1 MTTTEDGRLD
11 RPLVDPHFI
20 EHEALVR
27 YPFGSSR
34 SAVLATGGVVATSQP
49 LAAQAGLGVLADGGS
64 AVDAAI
70 ATAAALTVV
79 EPCSN
84 GLGSDAFALVWD
96 EGRLHGINGS
106 GRWPSAADADELR
119 AAGHTAMPE
128 RGWTPITV
136 PGAVDTWDELHRR
149 FGRLPVD
156 RLLAPAI
163 RYASEGHPLSP
174 VVARQWSAA
183 ADFFAA
189 AAEGRPELAGWAEVF
204 APDGRAP
211 RAGER
216 WASPGHAR
224 GLECLASNGLRDF
237 YEGEV
242 AEAIADY
249 ATATGGRMSAADLA
263 GHHAEWVEPI
273 GIDYRGHRVW
283 EIPPNGQ
290 GIAAL
295 LALGMLEETDL
306 GQRPQIDA
314 GAWHLQIEAMKLAFA
329 DSDARVGDQGVVDVP
344 VAELL
349 DPAYLAERRAL
360 IGERA
365 GPAPAGDPIKGGTV
379 YLCAADGDGQMV
391 SFIQSNY
398 MGFGSGVVV
407 PSHGISLQNRG
418 ACFVLDPGHPNEA
431 APGKRPRHTIIPGFL
446 TTSAG
451 EPVGPFGVMG
461 GEMQPQGHLQVVSA
475 LVDHGRNPQA
485 ALDAPRW
492 QVERDGRVRVE
503 PQVPDEVVDGLRARG
518 HEVTIEGSR
527 MAFGRGQIIVRSADG
542 VYAAGSEPRAD
553 GAAVG
558 L

>member
-1 MTTTEDGRLD
+1 MTITHDHD
-11 RPLVDPHFI
+11 
-20 EHEALVR
+20 ALVR

-49 LAAQAGLGVLADGGS
+49 LAAQAGIGVLAVGGS
-64 AVDAAI
+64 AIDAAI

-84 GLGSDAFALVWD
+84 GLGSDAFAIVWD
-96 EGRLHGINGS
+96 GGRLHGFNGS
-106 GRWPSAADADELR
+106 GRWPAANDADELR
-119 AAGHTAMPE
+119 TGGHRTMPE
-128 RGWTPITV
+128 RGWAPVTV

-149 FGRLPVD
+149 FGRLPME

-163 RYASEGHPLSP
+163 RYAADGHPLSP
-174 VVARQWSAA
+174 VVARQWAA
-183 ADFFAA
+183 ANDFFAA
-189 AAEGRPELAGWAEVF
+189 AARDLPELAGWAPVF

-216 WASPGHAR
+216 WVAPGHAR
-224 GLECLASNGLRDF
+224 GLESMAANGLRDF

-242 AEAIADY
+242 AAAIA
-249 ATATGGRMSAADLA
+249 AQAAETGGRLTAADLRA
-263 GHHAEWVEPI
+263 HHGEWVEPI
-273 GIDYRGHRVW
+273 GVDYRGHRVW

-295 LALGMLEETDL
+295 LALGMLERTDL
-306 GQRPQIDA
+306 GGRPQVDPE
-314 GAWHLQIEAMKLAFA
+314 AWHLQIEAMKLAFA
-329 DSDARVGDQGVVDVP
+329 DSDAYVGDRSAVDVP
-344 VAELL
+344 VDGLL
-349 DPAYLAERRAL
+349 DPSYLDQRAAL
-360 IGERA
+360 IGETA
-365 GPAPAGDPIKGGTV
+365 GPAPRGEPARGGTV
-379 YLCAADGDGQMV
+379 YLCAADADGMMV

-418 ACFVLDPGHPNEA
+418 AGFVLDAGHPNEA
-431 APGKRPRHTIIPGFL
+431 APGRRPRHTIIPGFL
-446 TTSAG
+446 TTAAG

-461 GEMQPQGHLQVVSA
+461 GEMQPQGHVQVVSG
-475 LVDHGRNPQA
+475 LLDHRCNPQA

-503 PQVPDEVVDGLRARG
+503 SQVPGEVVDGLRARG
-518 HEVTIEGSR
+518 HEVTVERSR
-527 MAFGRGQIIVRSADG
+527 LPFGRGQIIVRSSDG

-553 GAAVG
+553 GCAVG
-558 L
+558 I